1 MRAHLVEQLVHD
13 LAVEELERPLAS
25 LDERHRDTER
35 GEDRGVLDP
44 DHARAHDRQGPG
56 KLLEPH
62 EVARDRSDR
71 RRPDSPPQ
79 DPPDARVI
87 VLIVPEGT
95 RVPKDID
102 TQAYRVF
109 IRFAKR

>member
-1 MRAHLVEQLVHD
+1 MSRTRL
-13 LAVEELERPLAS
+13 P
-25 LDERHRDTER
+25 
-35 GEDRGVLDP
+35 
-44 DHARAHDRQGPG
+44 
-56 KLLEPH
+56 
-62 EVARDRSDR
+62 RDRSDR